1 MRARVS
7 WSARGRG
14 VVTGGLACAGLVA
27 AGLGLTVPVAATAA
41 TTHVGADVATTH
53 VSADATPSAPHVD
66 PYVGPHAGLYAQPA
80 VESLVYID
88 ESVSEVPNAVAVAND
103 GTIAAS
109 LFDARAIALVKGPGT
124 VVTVSLGCSP
134 ADVAIHPDATL
145 AWAVCPGDPHLY
157 VIDVASG
164 GVTVASLD
172 LRQADDVVYLPGPDR
187 LVIADFEGGIVVAT
201 SAPGYQV
208 IKRIPTPDSRPTVL
222 AVLDDGSRGYAVT
235 DSGRLLAV
243 DLARGTV
250 ADLRGQGPGV
260 VLSSIALSRSGTAI
274 YATAYGLTD
283 TDPALLVR
291 LDPVSGDVIQRVPL
305 AFTTPGSTS
314 MAVAAGH
321 RSLSVATGL
330 SMDIDGQSTG
340 TFDVALNE
348 QGVMGDLSALMPVS
362 YLASDVGRSGDGTRV
377 AFGITNSRA
386 AGVRVA
392 DPPFPTSIT
401 IKGVLRKGKLSLGGA
416 TVGLQPGTP
425 LTVHVKDATKKKA
438 PFVVQRVKATVDARG
453 VFSWNGKASV
463 KRVKVF
469 VAAPKSSSPTITIT
483 SQ

>member
-1 MRARVS
+1 MRARVK
-7 WSARGRG
+7 RGRG
-14 VVTGGLACAGLVA
+14 FITGGLACAGLVA
-27 AGLGLTVPVAATAA
+27 AGLAISAP
-41 TTHVGADVATTH
+41 
-53 VSADATPSAPHVD
+53 VSATPAASYAGGAASPAT
-66 PYVGPHAGLYAQPA
+66 
-80 VESLVYID
+80 ESLVYID
-88 ESVSEVPNAVAVAND
+88 EAVSEVPNAVAVAND

-109 LFDARAIALVKGPGT
+109 LFDARSIAVVKGPGT

-172 LRQADDVVYLPGPDR
+172 LRQADDVVYLPARDR
-187 LVIADFEGGIVVAT
+187 LVIADFEQGIVVAT

-208 IKRIPTPDSRPTVL
+208 IKRIPTPDSRPTAL
-222 AVLDDGSRGYAVT
+222 AVRDDGSRGYAVT

-250 ADLRGQGPGV
+250 ADLRGQGPSV
-260 VLSSIALSRSGTAI
+260 VLSSIALSRSGTAL
-274 YATAYGLTD
+274 YGTAYGLTD
-283 TDPALLVR
+283 TDPAVLVR

-321 RSLSVATGL
+321 RNLSVATGL
-330 SMDIDGQSTG
+330 PMDVDGQSTG
-340 TFDVALNE
+340 TFAVALNE
-348 QGVMGDLSALMPVS
+348 QGVMGELSALMPVS
-362 YLASDVGRSGDGTRV
+362 YLASDVGRSADGTRA
-377 AFGITNSRA
+377 AFGITNSRV
-386 AGVRVA
+386 AGVIVE
-392 DPPFPTSIT
+392 DPPYPPSIT
-401 IKGVLRKGKLSLGGA
+401 LKGALRTGRLSLAGE
-416 TVGLQPGTP
+416 TVSLQPGTQ

-453 VFSWNGKASV
+453 DFRWRGKSSL
-463 KRVKVF
+463 KRMQVF
-469 VAAPKSSSPTITIT
+469 VTGPECASPTITVAAP
-483 SQ
+483 

>member
-41 TTHVGADVATTH
+41 TPH
-53 VSADATPSAPHVD
+53 VSATATDSEPYAD
-66 PYVGPHAGLYAQPA
+66 PYVGLYAQPA

-109 LFDARAIALVKGPGT
+109 IFDARAIALVKGPGT

-187 LVIADFEGGIVVAT
+187 LVIADFEEGIVVAT

-208 IKRIPTPDSRPTVL
+208 IKRIPTPDSRPTAL

-260 VLSSIALSRSGTAI
+260 ALSSIALSRSGTAL

-321 RSLSVATGL
+321 RSVSVATGL

-362 YLASDVGRSGDGTRV
+362 YLASDVGRSADGTRA

-386 AGVRVA
+386 AGVLVA
-392 DPPFPTSIT
+392 DPPFPPGIT